1 MQTRDMT
8 SGPPARLILQFA
20 LPLMLGNVFQ
30 QFYTFVDTMVVGQAL
45 GVGALAALGAF
56 MVSFSNTQHLTS
68 AQDVQGSRAYWAA
81 KGGVQWAAGVIA
93 ATNACPAIQPAFADG
108 FNVVVGCQRFEY
120 VEGVATRAIYWL
132 QSTATTGG
140 PVGSASYIERQVQ
153 AFVE

>member
-1 MQTRDMT
+1 MSYGLFMAPGITQRAQK
-8 SGPPARLILQFA
+8 GFA
-20 LPLMLGNVFQ
+20 IVSAIFLLV
-30 QFYTFVDTMVVGQAL
+30 
-45 GVGALAALGAF
+45 ALAALGAF

-93 ATNACPAIQPAFADG
+93 ATNLCPAIQQPAFADG

-132 QSTATTGG
+132 QSTASTGG

>member
-1 MQTRDMT
+1 MSYGLFMAPGITQRAQK
-8 SGPPARLILQFA
+8 GFA
-20 LPLMLGNVFQ
+20 
-30 QFYTFVDTMVVGQAL
+30 FVSAIFLLV
-45 GVGALAALGAF
+45 ALAALGAF

-93 ATNACPAIQPAFADG
+93 ATNACPAIQPAFTDG

-132 QSTATTGG
+132 QSTASTGG